1 MMRSACVAVLKRMPS
16 KCAKVLMAS
25 KLQEEIKQTRPFVTI
40 EEEAALN
47 IRRTSDRLQYHTQQL
62 FKPHGI
68 TPTQYNVLRILR
80 GAGDAGLRCSEIGE
94 RLVSSDPDITRLLG
108 RLQKQKLI
116 RRKRDPKDRRVIYA
130 TITAEGLRL
139 LKETDPTVNT
149 AIKDI
154 LGHMSHEK
162 LTTLIA
168 LLEEARQ
175 HLS

>member
-1 MMRSACVAVLKRMPS
+1 MV
-16 KCAKVLMAS
+16 S
-25 KLQEEIKQTRPFVTI
+25 KLQEEIKQTRPFVTL
-40 EEEAALN
+40 EAEAALN
-47 IRRTSDRLQYHTQQL
+47 IRRTSDRLQNYTQRI

-80 GAGDAGLRCSEIGE
+80 GAGDPGLRCSEIGE
-94 RLVSSDPDITRLLG
+94 RLVSSDPDITRLLD

-116 RRKRDPKDRRVIYA
+116 RRKREPKDRRVIYA

-139 LKETDPTVNT
+139 LKEMDPIVTDSV
-149 AIKDI
+149 KDF

-168 LLEEARQ
+168 LLEEARSS
-175 HLS
+175 LTE